1 MEGAP
6 DCLLALSG
14 SAVVAMPQ
22 PGALAFSAPVRSS
35 AAQSVA
41 VANPTAAPWRL
52 RPIAQPGVTWSA
64 PDVLV
69 RTFFQDKILPSRPSG
84 QPLTLVS

>member
-14 SAVVAMPQ
+14 TAAVAAPQ
-22 PGALAFSAPVRSS
+22 PGALAFSAPVRSI
-35 AAQSVA
+35 AAQSIA

-52 RPIAQPGVTWSA
+52 RPVAQPGGTWSA
-64 PDVLV
+64 LDLLV
-69 RTFFQDKILPSRPSG
+69 RTCSL
-84 QPLTLVS
+84 

>member
-1 MEGAP
+1 MDGAP

-14 SAVVAMPQ
+14 NAVVAMPQ
-22 PGALAFSAPVRSS
+22 ACALAFSAPVRSS

-52 RPIAQPGVTWSA
+52 RPVAQPGATWSA

-69 RTFFQDKILPSRPSG
+69 RTFL
-84 QPLTLVS
+84 L

>member
-6 DCLLALSG
+6 ECLLALSG
-14 SAVVAMPQ
+14 NAVVATPQ

-41 VANPTAAPWRL
+41 VVNPTAAPWRL
-52 RPIAQPGVTWSA
+52 RPVAQPGATWSA

-69 RTFFQDKILPSRPSG
+69 RIGLLQKYTA
-84 QPLTLVS
+84 